1 MGARGA
7 PSARGRALR
16 QRLVG
21 LARAHPGLTLALLLG
36 ATVLGYLLV
45 QSQWPGE
52 RRRIMAVL
60 KAVATAVEAGD
71 STAVLAHV
79 SPHFVEEG
87 MDKAKLADVV
97 ARVLKKRPVARLSL
111 SVRQLDLE
119 RSRAAAL
126 VSVIS
131 SQRDMYGTGIGRSEW
146 TVLLERTK
154 GVWHIRRATPE
165 LVNDYPVAG
174 LRSVLAL
181 AY

>member
-1 MGARGA
+1 MG
-7 PSARGRALR
+7 ARGRALR
-16 QRLVG
+16 QHLVG

-45 QSQWPGE
+45 QSLWPGE
-52 RRRIMAVL
+52 RRRVMAVL
-60 KAVATAVEAGD
+60 DAVATAVEAGD

-87 MDKAKLADVV
+87 MDRAKLADIV
-97 ARVLKKRPVARLSL
+97 ARVLKKRPVTHLSL
-111 SVRQLDLE
+111 SVRQLDVE
-119 RSRAAAL
+119 RDKAAAL

-131 SQRDMYGTGIGRSEW
+131 SQRDMYAADVGRSEW
-146 TVLLERTK
+146 LVLLERMK
-154 GVWHIRRATPE
+154 GVWYIRRATPE